1 MKRREFI
8 TLLGAAAATSPVAG
22 WAALASEASGQRG
35 DAKLRAPGTHPEP
48 DSSARTLASEA
59 SGQRGDYK
67 VRSERMP
74 RMGILLFAEQDR
86 EVIKPCL
93 QELEALGYVDGKTVT
108 IEYRDAQGDY
118 ERLPELAAELVKLGP
133 DVIFSFGGEQAPIVK
148 QATASIPIVVVV
160 SNDPVASGLVT
171 SLARPGGNVT
181 GVTYVHDQLAGKT
194 IELLRDAAPSVSRV
208 AILWNPNHTD
218 PEFRETQR
226 AAQALQ
232 MQLQSLEVRQPA
244 DFEGALQA
252 AARERA
258 EALIVVGS
266 RIIFLHRQRIGDF
279 AAKNRLILV
288 GTPKWLSSV
297 GAALLTYGPNPVELQ
312 RRAASY
318 VSKILKGAKPADLPM
333 QQPATF
339 ELVLNMKTARALGLE
354 VPPTLIARADEVIE

>member
-1 MKRREFI
+1 VRRREFI
-8 TLLGAAAATSPVAG
+8 TLLGGAAVGWPLAA
-22 WAALASEASGQRG
+22 
-35 DAKLRAPGTHPEP
+35 RAQHAE
-48 DSSARTLASEA
+48 R
-59 SGQRGDYK
+59 
-67 VRSERMP
+67 VRHI
-74 RMGILLFAEQDR
+74 GILLFAEQDR
-86 EVIKPCL
+86 AVIRPCL
-93 QELEALGYVDGKTVT
+93 LELQRLGYVDGKSVA
-108 IEYRDAQGDY
+108 IDYRDAEGKY
-118 ERLPELAAELVKLGP
+118 ERLPELAAELVRLNP
-133 DVIFSFGGEQAPIVK
+133 DVIYSFGGEQAPIVK
-148 QATASIPIVVVV
+148 RATASIPIVVVV
-160 SNDPVASGLVT
+160 SNDPVASGLVA

-266 RIIFLHRQRIGDF
+266 RIMFLHRQRIGDF